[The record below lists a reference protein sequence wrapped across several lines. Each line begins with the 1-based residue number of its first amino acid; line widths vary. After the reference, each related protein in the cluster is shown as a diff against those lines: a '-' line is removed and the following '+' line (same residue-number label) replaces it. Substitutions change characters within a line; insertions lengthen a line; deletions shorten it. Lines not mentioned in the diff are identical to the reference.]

1 MFRCPE
7 CQSEN
12 TSVYR
17 TTHIEDATRRY
28 HRCNECQHRFRT
40 VQTYEDYASILRRI
54 KWEVRNIP
62 SD

>member
-7 CQSEN
+7 CISEN
-12 TSVYR
+12 TRVYR
-17 TTHIEDATRRY
+17 TTHTDDATRRY
-28 HRCNECQHRFRT
+28 HRCNDCDNRFRT
-40 VQTYEDYASILRRI
+40 VQTYEDYLRILRRI